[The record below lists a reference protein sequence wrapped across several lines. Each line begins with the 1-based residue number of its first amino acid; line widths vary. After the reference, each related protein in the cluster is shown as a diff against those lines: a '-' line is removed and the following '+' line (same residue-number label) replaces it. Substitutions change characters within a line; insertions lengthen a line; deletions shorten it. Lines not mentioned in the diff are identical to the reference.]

1 MTTKIDKIKT
11 KAKPKMNKNKGGV
24 GSKNKSSNSL
34 DKNAIISR
42 RTPINI
48 TTIGDDVRL
57 LILETAFK
65 FTDIIDNK
73 TITDYIR
80 LRSNIPKI
88 SKSFKETIGSMKP
101 TFKKVSIINL
111 HDIEITKDI
120 IVFLSMIDERKI
132 VSVVL
137 RNITFDSTNTRNIFT
152 DLVSKYRNIR
162 NIILENAGIKIEEIL
177 IILGTYKR
185 LQWLEISRYELT
197 DYEYFD
203 FIKIMIYSKEI
214 KYLTFKRN
222 IIDRKYNL
230 YLFTKDEDN
239 VVYIDNERYKIYISK
254 EDNDSWGII
263 IKRDNGS
270 FIKKIE
276 VNIVGNDVAN
286 YMGSYKN
293 FRNDF
298 AEHIKFIGM

>member
-1 MTTKIDKIKT
+1 MYRK
-11 KAKPKMNKNKGGV
+11 KGGV
-24 GSKNKSSNSL
+24 GSKSKSSNSL
-34 DKNAIISR
+34 DKKGIISR

-48 TTIGDDVRL
+48 TSIVDDMRIH
-57 LILETAFK
+57 ILESAFK

-73 TITDYIR
+73 TITDYLR

-101 TFKKVSIINL
+101 TFKRVSIINL
-111 HDIEITKDI
+111 HDIEITKEI
-120 IVFLSMIDERKI
+120 IVLLSMIDGSKI

-137 RNITFDSTNTRNIFT
+137 RNIRFDSTNTRNIFT
-152 DLVSKYRNIR
+152 DLVRKYSNIR
-162 NIILENAGIKIEEIL
+162 NIILENAGIKIEELL
-177 IILGTYKR
+177 IILRTYKR

-197 DYEYFD
+197 DYEYHN

-239 VVYIDNERYKIYISK
+239 VIYIDNERYNIYISK
-254 EDNDSWGII
+254 ENNDSWGII

>member
-1 MTTKIDKIKT
+1 MTG
-11 KAKPKMNKNKGGV
+11 MNKVYKKKGGV
-24 GSKNKSSNSL
+24 DSKSKSSNSL
-34 DKNAIISR
+34 DKDVIMSR

-48 TTIGDDVRL
+48 TSIVDDML
-57 LILETAFK
+57 IHILESAFK

-101 TFKKVSIINL
+101 TFKRVSIINL

-120 IVFLSMIDERKI
+120 IILLSMIDCSKI

-137 RNITFDSTNTRNIFT
+137 RNIRFDSTNTRNIFT
-152 DLVSKYRNIR
+152 DLVRKYRNIR
-162 NIILENAGIKIEEIL
+162 NIILENAGIKIEELL
-177 IILGTYKR
+177 IILMTYKR

-197 DYEYFD
+197 DYEYHD
-203 FIKIMIYSKEI
+203 FIKIMIYSKGI

-239 VVYIDNERYKIYISK
+239 VIYIDNERYKIYISK
-254 EDNDSWGII
+254 EDNDSWGMI

>member
-1 MTTKIDKIKT
+1 
-11 KAKPKMNKNKGGV
+11 MNRKKGGV
-24 GSKNKSSNSL
+24 DSKSKSSNSL
-34 DKNAIISR
+34 EKDVIMSR

-48 TTIGDDVRL
+48 TSIVDDML
-57 LILETAFK
+57 IHILESAFK
-65 FTDIIDNK
+65 YTDIIDNK
-73 TITDYIR
+73 TITDYTR

-101 TFKKVSIINL
+101 TFKRVSIINL
-111 HDIEITKDI
+111 HDIEITKEI
-120 IVFLSMIDERKI
+120 IILLRMIDGSKI

-137 RNITFDSTNTRNIFT
+137 RNIRFDSTNTRNIFT
-152 DLVSKYRNIR
+152 DLVRKYSNIR
-162 NIILENAGIKIEEIL
+162 NIILENAGIKIEELL
-177 IILGTYKR
+177 IILMTYKR

-197 DYEYFD
+197 DYEYDD

-222 IIDRKYNL
+222 IIDRRYNL

-239 VVYIDNERYKIYISK
+239 VIYIDNERYKIYISK
-254 EDNDSWGII
+254 EDNDSWGMI

-286 YMGSYKN
+286 YMDSYKN

>member
-1 MTTKIDKIKT
+1 MTG
-11 KAKPKMNKNKGGV
+11 MNKVYRKKGGV
-24 GSKNKSSNSL
+24 GSKSKSSNSL
-34 DKNAIISR
+34 DKDVIISR

-48 TTIGDDVRL
+48 TSIVDDML
-57 LILETAFK
+57 IHILESAFK

-73 TITDYIR
+73 TITDYLR

-101 TFKKVSIINL
+101 TFKRVSIINL

-120 IVFLSMIDERKI
+120 IVLLSMIDGSKI

-137 RNITFDSTNTRNIFT
+137 RNIRFDSTNTRNIFT
-152 DLVSKYRNIR
+152 DLVRKYSNIR
-162 NIILENAGIKIEEIL
+162 NIILENAGIKIEELL
-177 IILGTYKR
+177 IILRTYKR

-197 DYEYFD
+197 DYEFHD
-203 FIKIMIYSKEI
+203 LIKIMIYSKEI

-239 VVYIDNERYKIYISK
+239 VIYIDNERYNIYISK
-254 EDNDSWGII
+254 ENNDSWGMI
-263 IKRDNGS
+263 IKRDDGS

>member
-24 GSKNKSSNSL
+24 DSKSKSSNSL
-34 DKNAIISR
+34 DKKGIISR

-48 TTIGDDVRL
+48 TSIVDDMRIH
-57 LILETAFK
+57 ILESAFK

-73 TITDYIR
+73 TITDYLR
-80 LRSNIPKI
+80 LRSNIAKI

-101 TFKKVSIINL
+101 TFKRVSIINL

-120 IVFLSMIDERKI
+120 IILLSMIDGSKI

-137 RNITFDSTNTRNIFT
+137 RNIRFDSTNTRNIFT
-152 DLVSKYRNIR
+152 DLVRKYSNIR
-162 NIILENAGIKIEEIL
+162 NIILENAGIKIEELL

-254 EDNDSWGII
+254 EDNDSWGMI

>member
-1 MTTKIDKIKT
+1 MIG
-11 KAKPKMNKNKGGV
+11 MNKVYRKKGGV
-24 GSKNKSSNSL
+24 GSKSKSSNSL
-34 DKNAIISR
+34 DKKGIISR

-48 TTIGDDVRL
+48 TSIVDDMRIH
-57 LILETAFK
+57 ILESAFK

-73 TITDYIR
+73 TITDYLR

-101 TFKKVSIINL
+101 TFKRVSIINL
-111 HDIEITKDI
+111 HDIEITKEI
-120 IVFLSMIDERKI
+120 IVLLSMIDGSKI

-137 RNITFDSTNTRNIFT
+137 RNIRFDSTNTRNIFT
-152 DLVSKYRNIR
+152 DLVRKYSNIR
-162 NIILENAGIKIEEIL
+162 NIILENAGIKIEELL
-177 IILGTYKR
+177 IILRTYKR

-197 DYEYFD
+197 DYEYHD

-239 VVYIDNERYKIYISK
+239 VIYIDNERYNIYISK
-254 EDNDSWGII
+254 ENNDSWGII

>member
-1 MTTKIDKIKT
+1 MIG
-11 KAKPKMNKNKGGV
+11 MNKVDRKKGGV
-24 GSKNKSSNSL
+24 DSKSKSSNSL
-34 DKNAIISR
+34 DKKGIMSR

-48 TTIGDDVRL
+48 TSIVDDMRIH
-57 LILETAFK
+57 ILESAFK

-73 TITDYIR
+73 TITDYLR

-101 TFKKVSIINL
+101 TFKRVSIINL
-111 HDIEITKDI
+111 HDIEITKEI
-120 IVFLSMIDERKI
+120 IVLLSMIDGSKI

-137 RNITFDSTNTRNIFT
+137 RNIRFDSTNTRNIFT
-152 DLVSKYRNIR
+152 DLVRKYSNIR
-162 NIILENAGIKIEEIL
+162 NIILENAGIKIEELL
-177 IILGTYKR
+177 IILRTYKR

-197 DYEYFD
+197 DYEYFN

-239 VVYIDNERYKIYISK
+239 VVYIDNERYNIYISK
-254 EDNDSWGII
+254 ENNDSWGMI
-263 IKRDNGS
+263 IKRDDGS

-276 VNIVGNDVAN
+276 VNIVGNDIAN

>member
-1 MTTKIDKIKT
+1 VDRK
-11 KAKPKMNKNKGGV
+11 KGGGV
-24 GSKNKSSNSL
+24 DSKSKSSNSL
-34 DKNAIISR
+34 DKDVIMSR

-48 TTIGDDVRL
+48 TSIVDDML
-57 LILETAFK
+57 KHILESAFK

-73 TITDYIR
+73 TITDYLR

-101 TFKKVSIINL
+101 TFKRVSIINL

-120 IVFLSMIDERKI
+120 IVFLSMIDCSKI

-137 RNITFDSTNTRNIFT
+137 RNIRFDSTKTRNIFT
-152 DLVSKYRNIR
+152 DLVRKYSNIR
-162 NIILENAGIKIEEIL
+162 NIILENAGIKIEELL
-177 IILGTYKR
+177 IILRTYKR

-197 DYEYFD
+197 EYEYHN

-239 VVYIDNERYKIYISK
+239 VIYIDNERYKIYISK
-254 EDNDSWGII
+254 EDNDSWGMI
-263 IKRDNGS
+263 IKSDNGS

-276 VNIVGNDVAN
+276 VNIVGNDVDN

-293 FRNDF
+293 FRNNF

>member
-1 MTTKIDKIKT
+1 MIG
-11 KAKPKMNKNKGGV
+11 MNKVYRKKGGV
-24 GSKNKSSNSL
+24 GSKSKSSNSL
-34 DKNAIISR
+34 DKKGIISR

-48 TTIGDDVRL
+48 TSIVDDMRIH
-57 LILETAFK
+57 ILESAFK

-73 TITDYIR
+73 TITDYLR

-101 TFKKVSIINL
+101 TFKRVSIINL
-111 HDIEITKDI
+111 HDIEITKEI
-120 IVFLSMIDERKI
+120 IVLLSMIDGSKI

-137 RNITFDSTNTRNIFT
+137 RNIRFDSTNTRNIFT
-152 DLVSKYRNIR
+152 DLVRKYSNIR
-162 NIILENAGIKIEEIL
+162 NIILENAGIKIEELL
-177 IILGTYKR
+177 IILRTYKR

-197 DYEYFD
+197 DYEYHN

-239 VVYIDNERYKIYISK
+239 VIYIDNERYNIYISK
-254 EDNDSWGII
+254 ENNDSWGII

>member
-1 MTTKIDKIKT
+1 MTTKIYKIKT
-11 KAKPKMNKNKGGV
+11 KAKPKMNKKKGGV
-24 GSKNKSSNSL
+24 GSKSKSSNSL

-48 TTIGDDVRL
+48 TTIGDDARL
-57 LILETAFK
+57 LILESAFK

-177 IILGTYKR
+177 IILRTYKR

-197 DYEYFD
+197 DYEYHN

-239 VVYIDNERYKIYISK
+239 VIYIDNERYNIYISK
-254 EDNDSWGII
+254 EDNDSWGMI

-298 AEHIKFIGM
+298 AEYIKFIEM

>member
-1 MTTKIDKIKT
+1 MDRK
-11 KAKPKMNKNKGGV
+11 KGGV
-24 GSKNKSSNSL
+24 DSKSKSSNSL
-34 DKNAIISR
+34 DKDVIISR

-48 TTIGDDVRL
+48 TSIVDDML
-57 LILETAFK
+57 IHILESAFK

-73 TITDYIR
+73 TITDYLR

-101 TFKKVSIINL
+101 TFKRVSIINL
-111 HDIEITKDI
+111 HDIEITKEI
-120 IVFLSMIDERKI
+120 IILLRMIDGSKI

-137 RNITFDSTNTRNIFT
+137 RNIRFDSTNTRNIFT
-152 DLVSKYRNIR
+152 DLVRKYSNIR
-162 NIILENAGIKIEEIL
+162 NIILENAGIKIEELL
-177 IILGTYKR
+177 IILMTYKR

-197 DYEYFD
+197 DYEYDD

-222 IIDRKYNL
+222 IIDRRYNL

-239 VVYIDNERYKIYISK
+239 VIYIDNERYKIYISK
-254 EDNDSWGII
+254 EDNDSWGMI

-286 YMGSYKN
+286 YMDSYKN

>member
-11 KAKPKMNKNKGGV
+11 KAKPKMNKKKGGV
-24 GSKNKSSNSL
+24 GSKSKSSNSL

-48 TTIGDDVRL
+48 TTIGDDARL
-57 LILETAFK
+57 LILESAFK

-88 SKSFKETIGSMKP
+88 SKSFKEIIGSMKP

-137 RNITFDSTNTRNIFT
+137 RNIRFDSTNTRNIFT
-152 DLVSKYRNIR
+152 DLVSKYSNIR
-162 NIILENAGIKIEEIL
+162 NIILENAGIKIEELL
-177 IILGTYKR
+177 IILMTYKR

-197 DYEYFD
+197 DYEYHD

-222 IIDRKYNL
+222 KIDRKYNI

-239 VVYIDNERYKIYISK
+239 VIYIDNERYKIYISK
-254 EDNDSWGII
+254 EDNDSWGMI

>member
-1 MTTKIDKIKT
+1 MIG
-11 KAKPKMNKNKGGV
+11 MNKVDRKKGGV
-24 GSKNKSSNSL
+24 DSKSKSSNSL
-34 DKNAIISR
+34 DKKGIMSR

-48 TTIGDDVRL
+48 TSIVDDMRIH
-57 LILETAFK
+57 ILESAFK

-73 TITDYIR
+73 TITDYLR

-101 TFKKVSIINL
+101 TFKRVSIINL
-111 HDIEITKDI
+111 HDIEITKEI
-120 IVFLSMIDERKI
+120 IVLLSMIDGSKI

-137 RNITFDSTNTRNIFT
+137 RNIRFDSTNTRNIFT
-152 DLVSKYRNIR
+152 DLVRKYSNIR
-162 NIILENAGIKIEEIL
+162 NIILENAGIKIEELL
-177 IILGTYKR
+177 IILRTYKR

-197 DYEYFD
+197 DYEYFN

-239 VVYIDNERYKIYISK
+239 VVYIDNERYNIYISK
-254 EDNDSWGII
+254 ENNDSWGMI
-263 IKRDNGS
+263 IKRDDGS

-276 VNIVGNDVAN
+276 VNIVGNDIAN

-298 AEHIKFIGM
+298 AEHIKFIEM